1 MSKDTPENQSALLD
15 LIPLGHIDPLA
26 ASIIAAHLQSVLGL
40 LTDIRPPQPL
50 PEKAFMS
57 MRNQY
62 DASKIIQI
70 LGEGTGEAPFK
81 MGITTRDISIPILTY
96 VYGESQLGGRIAVIS
111 IHRLQHADRQ
121 RLFQRAAKTA
131 IHEAGHLLGLEHC
144 FEVDCLMRF
153 SKQVDQLD
161 RLPMHFCA
169 SCEYEADR
177 ILRKILENCIPP

>member
-1 MSKDTPENQSALLD
+1 MNKDASECQSALLD

-26 ASIIAAHLQSVLGL
+26 ASIIAAHLQAVLGL
-40 LTDIRPPQPL
+40 YTDIRSPQPL
-50 PEKAFMS
+50 PEDAYMS

-62 DASKIIQI
+62 DASRIIQT
-70 LGEGTGEAPFK
+70 LAVDTKGSPFK
-81 MGITTRDISIPILTY
+81 MAVTTRDISIPILTY

-121 RLFQRAAKTA
+121 LMFQRAAKTA

-161 RLPMHFCA
+161 RLPMHFCS

-177 ILRKILENCIPP
+177 RMKKVLNNT

>member
-1 MSKDTPENQSALLD
+1 
-15 LIPLGHIDPLA
+15 
-26 ASIIAAHLQSVLGL
+26 
-40 LTDIRPPQPL
+40 
-50 PEKAFMS
+50 

-62 DASKIIQI
+62 DASRIIQN
-70 LGEGTGEAPFK
+70 LAVDEAGAPFK
-81 MGITTRDISIPILTY
+81 MAVTIRDISIPILTY

-121 RLFQRAAKTA
+121 LMFQRAAKTA

-161 RLPMHFCA
+161 RLPMHFCS

-177 ILRKILENCIPP
+177 SMKKVLNNTV